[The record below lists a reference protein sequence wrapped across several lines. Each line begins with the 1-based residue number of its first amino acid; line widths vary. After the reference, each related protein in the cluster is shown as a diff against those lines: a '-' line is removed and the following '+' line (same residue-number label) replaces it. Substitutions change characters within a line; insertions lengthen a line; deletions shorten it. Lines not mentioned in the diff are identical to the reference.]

1 MGIKCS
7 VFIAT
12 SVDGYIAGPKGDI
25 SWLENP
31 DYASTK
37 PPGLSYDDFISTVD
51 GIVMGRNT
59 FEKVLT
65 FGSWPYEKTPVFVL
79 TSRKLKIPDHLNGKV
94 YIESGPPTE
103 VAERLARKS
112 KKHLYIDGGVTI
124 QRFLNSGLID
134 ELTITIIPVLLGEG
148 IPLFSKSI
156 PNQLRLM
163 DTKSASNGFVQIR
176 YRVNNQSK

>member
-1 MGIKCS
+1 MNLKCS

-12 SVDGYIAGPKGDI
+12 SFDGFIAGLKGDI

-31 DYASTK
+31 DYASTE
-37 PPGLSYDDFISTVD
+37 PPGLSYDDFINTVD

-65 FGSWPYEKTPVFVL
+65 FGFWPYEKTPVFVL

-94 YIESGPPTE
+94 HIESGPPQE
-103 VAERLARKS
+103 IVLRLAKKG

-124 QRFLNSGLID
+124 QRFFNDGLIS
-134 ELTITIIPVLLGEG
+134 ELTITIVPVLLGEG
-148 IPLFSKSI
+148 IPLFSKSL
-156 PNQLRLM
+156 PKQLRLM
-163 DTKSASNGFVQIR
+163 DTKSASNGFVQVR
-176 YRVNNQSK
+176 YRVNNQSL